1 MNSFLVRYKM
11 GELCHVK
18 HGYPFDGSKFDTQ
31 GKYIVLTPGNFYE
44 KGGFK
49 RTIGKEK
56 WYSDEFPKEYLC
68 HKGDLIVAMT
78 QQAEGLLGSTAIV
91 PEEHLYLHN
100 QRIGLVSH
108 NAEIVDKLYLYYLF
122 MTKSVRKQIAD
133 SASGTKIKHTSPDKI
148 YAVEVYVPDIDT
160 QKKNAQ
166 LLYSLDK
173 KIDENAYICAELEA
187 MAKTLYDYWFVQFD
201 FPDKNGRPYRTS
213 GGEMVW
219 NAQLKREIPKGWKA
233 GTVGQLGDVVS
244 GGTPT
249 TTHED
254 YYCNQGIAWITPNDL
269 SGNENKMFIS
279 HGERDITRS
288 GLE

>member
-133 SASGTKIKHTSPDKI
+133 SASGTKIKHTC
-148 YAVEVYVPDIDT
+148 VCQT
-160 QKKNAQ
+160 
-166 LLYSLDK
+166 
-173 KIDENAYICAELEA
+173 
-187 MAKTLYDYWFVQFD
+187 
-201 FPDKNGRPYRTS
+201 
-213 GGEMVW
+213 
-219 NAQLKREIPKGWKA
+219 
-233 GTVGQLGDVVS
+233 
-244 GGTPT
+244 
-249 TTHED
+249 
-254 YYCNQGIAWITPNDL
+254 
-269 SGNENKMFIS
+269 KM
-279 HGERDITRS
+279 
-288 GLE
+288 